1 MTLSNWLKSIF
12 VVAGI
17 LLLASSL
24 VGAGGGES
32 APVVTTPH
40 FEFFSDFE
48 TNLNDALI
56 VAGTKRKDDREEL
69 FSGEPETADCFSKLA
84 PSARLGWDLAVD
96 FYAEIVSPTSWM
108 GRQQYSIRA
117 ELASFDEQPDTRVQ
131 SFLKTAEGL
140 RLAAAAAYKTCGW
153 PAQDADNR
161 RWIEEVMPSLA
172 AHEATITDRLVEV
185 YGAQWRGLP
194 IRVDMVAAALPVGAS
209 TFHTPPHIMISSSV
223 EDRDALE
230 IVHHEASHTLM
241 GRKDP
246 VQVALSNAASA
257 LDVEV
262 PRDLWHVVL
271 FYTTGE
277 VVSRTLEEA
286 GQPGYVPYM
295 YVHDL
300 WDGRWGPY
308 QHAVETTWPGYLDG
322 SRTLGQSATDLL
334 RAISLSSGDGG

>member
-69 FSGEPETADCFSKLA
+69 FSGESETADCFSKLA

-140 RLAAAAAYKTCGW
+140 RLAAA
-153 PAQDADNR
+153 
-161 RWIEEVMPSLA
+161 S
-172 AHEATITDRLVEV
+172 
-185 YGAQWRGLP
+185 
-194 IRVDMVAAALPVGAS
+194 
-209 TFHTPPHIMISSSV
+209 
-223 EDRDALE
+223 
-230 IVHHEASHTLM
+230 
-241 GRKDP
+241 
-246 VQVALSNAASA
+246 
-257 LDVEV
+257 
-262 PRDLWHVVL
+262 
-271 FYTTGE
+271 
-277 VVSRTLEEA
+277 
-286 GQPGYVPYM
+286 
-295 YVHDL
+295 
-300 WDGRWGPY
+300 
-308 QHAVETTWPGYLDG
+308 
-322 SRTLGQSATDLL
+322 
-334 RAISLSSGDGG
+334 